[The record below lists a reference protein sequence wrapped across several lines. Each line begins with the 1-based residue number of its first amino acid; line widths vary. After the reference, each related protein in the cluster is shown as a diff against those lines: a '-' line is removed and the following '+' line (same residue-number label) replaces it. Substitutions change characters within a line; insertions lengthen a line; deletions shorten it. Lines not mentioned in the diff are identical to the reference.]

1 MPELGAQLPG
11 VPRLLAGHLSYQV
24 RVLLRTP
31 RALVG
36 GLLLPLLFLALKDS
50 ASHSQARVVAGLA
63 TFGMLSTAYITHT
76 SALVAARQAGVLKR
90 WRTTPLPGW
99 CFFAG
104 RVGATVLVATA
115 GGVVTVLAAASL
127 HDVHLRSVVSL
138 PAVGMALLVG
148 AGTWASIGTAASVLI
163 PSVEATWPL
172 LAASYL
178 PVVVLSGAFGPVS
191 GEAAWLHD
199 LVRYL
204 PAQPVL
210 DSSWRALQGVFPFT
224 AHDLALELVWTAAG
238 LLIALRW
245 FSWAPRPLTAQRA
258 KQPPFIGDN
267 AIHAR
272 TTNSREVP
280 GAHRESA
287 GL

>member
-1 MPELGAQLPG
+1 MSKHGAQLPG
-11 VPRLLAGHLSYQV
+11 GPRLLAGQLHYQV

-36 GLLLPLLFLALKDS
+36 GLLLPLLFLALKDG

-90 WRTTPLPGW
+90 WRTTPLPRW

-104 RVGATVLVATA
+104 RVGATVLVAA
-115 GGVVTVLAAASL
+115 IGGVVTVLAGASL
-127 HDVHLRSVVSL
+127 HDLHLRTVSL
-138 PAVGMALLVG
+138 PAVGLALLVG
-148 AGTWASIGTAASVLI
+148 AGTWASIGTAVSVLI
-163 PSVEATWPL
+163 PSVEATWSL
-172 LAASYL
+172 LAVSYL

-210 DSSWRALQGVFPFT
+210 DSSWRALRGVFPFT
-224 AHDLALELVWTAAG
+224 AHDLAVELVWTAAG

-245 FSWAPRPLTAQRA
+245 FSWAPAAADSAPS
-258 KQPPFIGDN
+258 K
-267 AIHAR
+267 AIP
-272 TTNSREVP
+272 V
-280 GAHRESA
+280 HR
-287 GL
+287 

>member
-1 MPELGAQLPG
+1 MPDPGAQLPG

-24 RVLLRTP
+24 RVLVRTP

-36 GLLLPLLFLALKDS
+36 GLLLPLLFLALKDG

-90 WRTTPLPGW
+90 WRTTPLPRW

-127 HDVHLRSVVSL
+127 HDVHLRSVSL

-172 LAASYL
+172 LAVSYL

-191 GEAAWLHD
+191 GEAAWLHE

-210 DSSWRALQGVFPFT
+210 DSTWRALRGVFPFT
-224 AHDLALELVWTAAG
+224 AHDLALELAWTAAG

-245 FSWAPRPLTAQRA
+245 FSWAPRALTAHRP
-258 KQPPFIGDN
+258 KRTPFIGDN

-272 TTNSREVP
+272 TSNSREVP

-287 GL
+287 GI